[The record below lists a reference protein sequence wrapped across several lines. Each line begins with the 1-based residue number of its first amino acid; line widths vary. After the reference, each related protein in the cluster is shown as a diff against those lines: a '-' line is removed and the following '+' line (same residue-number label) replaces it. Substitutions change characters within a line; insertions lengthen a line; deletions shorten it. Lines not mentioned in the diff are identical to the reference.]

1 MLMYWALR
9 HQREQERSSVVS
21 RTAGRWTQAG
31 QATAEYALVIL
42 GAASLAGLVLAWAAG
57 TGRITKLLNAVLDSV
72 IGQIG

>member
-9 HQREQERSSVVS
+9 QERSDVS
-21 RTAGRWTQAG
+21 DRPVRRSTQAG

-57 TGRITKLLNAVLDSV
+57 TGRVTKLLNAVLDSV

>member
-1 MLMYWALR
+1 MLMFWALR
-9 HQREQERSSVVS
+9 QDRSESRD
-21 RTAGRWTQAG
+21 RTAHWKSQVG

-57 TGRITKLLNAVLDSV
+57 TGRVTKLLNAVLDSV

>member
-1 MLMYWALR
+1 MLMFWALR
-9 HQREQERSSVVS
+9 QDRSES
-21 RTAGRWTQAG
+21 RYRAAYWKSQVG

-57 TGRITKLLNAVLDSV
+57 TGRVTKLLNAVLDSV